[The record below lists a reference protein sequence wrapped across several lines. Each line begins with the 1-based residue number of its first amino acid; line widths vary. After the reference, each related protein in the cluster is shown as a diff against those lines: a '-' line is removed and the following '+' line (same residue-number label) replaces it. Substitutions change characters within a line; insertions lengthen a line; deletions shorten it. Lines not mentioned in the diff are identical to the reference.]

1 MHGAASEAL
10 AAAYTA
16 LRAELASAVLPPG
29 KAASAQV
36 PSPLLAQ
43 TLVGAA
49 RALLAV
55 ARLSTAR
62 TLRISAEVPLGSTI
76 QVCLADVGADSGRWM
91 EMHLDRDRKRTSPSI
106 SMRQ

>member
-36 PSPLLAQ
+36 LSPLLAQ
-43 TLVGAA
+43 ALVGAA
-49 RALLAV
+49 RALLTV

-62 TLRISAEVPLGSTI
+62 MLRISAEIPLGTVI
-76 QVCLADVGADSGRWM
+76 EVC
-91 EMHLDRDRKRTSPSI
+91 
-106 SMRQ
+106 